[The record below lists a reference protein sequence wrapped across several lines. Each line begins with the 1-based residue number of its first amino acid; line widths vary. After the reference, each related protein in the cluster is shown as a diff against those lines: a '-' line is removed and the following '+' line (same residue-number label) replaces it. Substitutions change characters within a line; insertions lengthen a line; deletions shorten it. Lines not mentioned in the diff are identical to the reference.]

1 MSELLSYLIFPLAR
15 LIYQSAPSKLRT
27 ALANGGRTLI
37 ALEVAIALYAISLR
51 YLPAGEFLDKIY
63 LPKPWDS
70 ISDPWDLLI
79 VLSVLIIAHHVGGK
93 IIMNLKFLLQ
103 PTIEKIR
110 EDLRPEIREEVR
122 PEVREE
128 VRPEVREEVT
138 AEVREEVTAEVR
150 EEVAAEVREEVGEQN
165 TRALESW
172 WEEQI
177 RAGNITLNRQ
187 VELPAFGGNGN
198 GNIPPCDNGKEEE

>member
-51 YLPAGEFLDKIY
+51 YLPAGEFLDKID

-128 VRPEVREEVT
+128 VT
-138 AEVREEVTAEVR
+138 AEVREEVT
-150 EEVAAEVREEVGEQN
+150 AEVREEVGEQN

-187 VELPAFGGNGN
+187 VDLPAFGGNGN

>member
-1 MSELLSYLIFPLAR
+1 MSELLSYLIIPLAR

-27 ALANGGRTLI
+27 ALANGGRTLT

-51 YLPAGEFLDKIY
+51 YLPAGEFLDKMD

-79 VLSVLIIAHHVGGK
+79 ILSVLIIAHHMGGK
-93 IIMNLKFLLQ
+93 ITMNLKFLLQ

-110 EDLRPEIREEVR
+110 EDLRT
-122 PEVREE
+122 EVREE
-128 VRPEVREEVT
+128 VRPEIREEVAAEVREEVREEVT
-138 AEVREEVTAEVR
+138 AEVREEVE
-150 EEVAAEVREEVGEQN
+150 EQN
-165 TRALESW
+165 SRALESW

-177 RAGNITLNRQ
+177 RAGNITLNTQ

-198 GNIPPCDNGKEEE
+198 GNIPPSENGKEEE